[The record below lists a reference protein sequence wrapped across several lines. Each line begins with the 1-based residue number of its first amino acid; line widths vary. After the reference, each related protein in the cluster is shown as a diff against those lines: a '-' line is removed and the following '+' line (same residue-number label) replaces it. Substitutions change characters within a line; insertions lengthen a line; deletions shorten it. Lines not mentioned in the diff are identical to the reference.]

1 MTLPKSAVVIANEV
15 RLRRSQHMWSFVII
29 EGRNDRLFYER
40 FFDLQQCK
48 LVVADGKEKVCE
60 VVRILDADN
69 FHGVL
74 GIVDADFDLLE
85 EIPVSSHNIIRGN
98 FHDIEAMLVRSPALD
113 RVLREFGSEDKI
125 QKLVTSAGSDI
136 RHILS
141 AAASPLGYLRWHSL
155 RSNLRLRFEDLSFVR
170 FINMTTLTADRP
182 RLIATVKNHSQRQEL
197 QNDDLE
203 FAIRELENSNHDRWQ
218 LCNGHDLV
226 GVLSVGLRRALGSQ
240 SAGAVGIEELE
251 RALRL
256 AYEAVD
262 FAASDLC
269 SAIWEWEQ
277 RNTRFQVLSR
287 DMHS

>member
-1 MTLPKSAVVIANEV
+1 MTLPRSAVVIANEI
-15 RLRRSQHMWSFVII
+15 RLRRSQHLGSFIVI

-69 FHGVL
+69 FRGVL

-85 EIPVSSHNIIRGN
+85 EIPVSSYNVIRGN
-98 FHDIEAMLVRSPALD
+98 CHDIEAMLICSPALD

-125 QKLVTSAGSDI
+125 QRLVTSAGRDI
-136 RHILS
+136 RHILL

-155 RSNLRLRFEDLSFVR
+155 RSNLRLRFEGLSFGR
-170 FINMTTLTADRP
+170 FIDMTTLTADRST
-182 RLIATVKNHSQRQEL
+182 LIATVKNHSQRQEL
-197 QNDDLE
+197 QSDDLE
-203 FAIRELENSNHDRWQ
+203 LAIRELENPNHDRWQ

-226 GVLSVGLRRALGSQ
+226 GVLSIGLRRAFGSQ

-256 AYEAVD
+256 SYEAVD

-269 SAIWEWEQ
+269 RTIREWEQ
-277 RNTRFQVLSR
+277 RNTRFQVLCR
-287 DMHS
+287 DTRP